1 MQFFIFSS
9 LLQLVKRVLKESGK
23 ILLFAYIYF
32 YDNNDDEKGNKKK
45 CKKKI
50 RHEVQHEKEKGKR
63 KMMRVKMLQSIKFQ
77 RCQKKME
84 TCSLFFIFS
93 CVNLALST

>member
-1 MQFFIFSS
+1 MR
-9 LLQLVKRVLKESGK
+9 RVIRKS
-23 ILLFAYIYF
+23 AR
-32 YDNNDDEKGNKKK
+32 
-45 CKKKI
+45 KKI

-93 CVNLALST
+93 CVKFGLVYLKFVECSLKCKNKNGKL